1 MLGGLPQTACSART
15 GSGCCHLHPIP
26 VAAPAV
32 TAPSAAA
39 VAAAAAVVMNLSAGN
54 HARNEDFEIQRMPNE
69 RAREVVERYDIWG
82 HNRCGKKRRT
92 DGRGSRRVGV
102 SFQNK
107 ISSLHARYI
116 LWCMAKGVVTHLIGL
131 EKIKQRGM
139 QLSRRLSV
147 YNYGLLCTGMAYKV
161 GPRFCEIKWENC
173 VLLTYCRQAKAIFL
187 PHFHTTWYPPLI
199 FRPSLYC
206 WGILFNHC
214 KLKSICPCPVW
225 LAQYLDKGDIWY
237 ISYILCLVFSL
248 SYITNMYT

>member
-26 VAAPAV
+26 VAAPAI

-92 DGRGSRRVGV
+92 DGRGSLRVGV

-107 ISSLHARYI
+107 ISSLHTRYI
-116 LWCMAKGVVTHLIGL
+116 LWCMANGVVTHLIGL

-139 QLSRRLSV
+139 QLSRHLSV
-147 YNYGLLCTGMAYKV
+147 YKYGLQCTGRA
-161 GPRFCEIKWENC
+161 
-173 VLLTYCRQAKAIFL
+173 
-187 PHFHTTWYPPLI
+187 
-199 FRPSLYC
+199 
-206 WGILFNHC
+206 
-214 KLKSICPCPVW
+214 
-225 LAQYLDKGDIWY
+225 
-237 ISYILCLVFSL
+237 
-248 SYITNMYT
+248 